1 MEGSSE
7 RVDERRLSKT
17 GYMYQGSDYFSRTVN
32 EAEAST
38 IDGPL
43 DIGIRCIHR
52 RVDMLSFEGQNIA
65 LFQDETYVRSSSTS
79 SSVLSKR
86 CTTCQ
91 RSSNDVFQT
100 RLRRSI
106 SPTRPRVSLFPQA
119 FTFHHHNRLMP
130 GGEISTIVQAP
141 ETDSQTRPTASII
154 LCTSQSQSPMPSTQP
169 QSRPVYPIA
178 CCRRRRLR
186 ADRMILIHPGAM
198 EMPGPSSRFI

>member
-1 MEGSSE
+1 M
-7 RVDERRLSKT
+7 
-17 GYMYQGSDYFSRTVN
+17 
-32 EAEAST
+32 
-38 IDGPL
+38 
-43 DIGIRCIHR
+43 GIRCIHR
-52 RVDMLSFEGQNIA
+52 RVDMLSFEDQNIA

-130 GGEISTIVQAP
+130 VGEISTIVQAP
-141 ETDSQTRPTASII
+141 ETDSQLKAS
-154 LCTSQSQSPMPSTQP
+154 LPC
-169 QSRPVYPIA
+169 
-178 CCRRRRLR
+178 
-186 ADRMILIHPGAM
+186 HPLNLN
-198 EMPGPSSRFI
+198 PGPFIQLPVVVVVVVVVVFVLTV